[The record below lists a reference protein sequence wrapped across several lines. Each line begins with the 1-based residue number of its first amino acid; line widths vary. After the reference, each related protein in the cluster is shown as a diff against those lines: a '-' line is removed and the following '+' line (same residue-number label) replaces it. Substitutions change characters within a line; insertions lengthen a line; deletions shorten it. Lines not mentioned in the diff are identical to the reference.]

1 MNYQT
6 PEGKKE
12 KENTNYKCIIKA
24 EIVYYI
30 IGLSDMLHVLF
41 MVYPIYASLI

>member
-1 MNYQT
+1 MHDK
-6 PEGKKE
+6 GK
-12 KENTNYKCIIKA
+12 
-24 EIVYYI
+24 IVYYI